1 MDGVAGIRIFPRRWW
16 GFGAAYRANF
26 NQQSHRHFDDDVV
39 HSTSVTVACTPP
51 APTCSPIVL
60 TTNFRG
66 VPPGFRES
74 TSPSGYIA
82 QVWFGRRHER
92 QAEVINQA
100 ANVDSVTLSD
110 TDVTLPCPPGT
121 RSASGACNDNLTV
134 NVATKASDPENDPL
148 VYNYTVS
155 GGRIIGTGANVQWD
169 LSSTHAGTYTIT
181 TGVDDGCGICGKT
194 NTQTITVRDCPDCKV
209 PCSCPTLTVTGPSEV
224 VRPGQ
229 PLTFTANVSG
239 GENNTYNWTVSAG
252 TISSGQGSP
261 SITVDTT
268 GLPGGTNVT
277 ATVDLGGTDPAC
289 NCPHIESATGGVQ
302 EIVPIPAGEFGQL
315 KPDEIKAQV
324 DSLILAMNSNPT
336 AQVYVINYGTPAQIK
351 QRKAELTKA
360 MNFRKVDMSRITWVE
375 GGDTKGGVYT
385 KFSLVPPGATP
396 PAP

>member
-1 MDGVAGIRIFPRRWW
+1 MDGLAGIRIFPRRWW

-26 NQQSHRHFDDDVV
+26 NQQNHRHFDEDI
-39 HSTSVTVACTPP
+39 HSTTVNVACTT
-51 APTCSPIVL
+51 APCSPVVIN
-60 TTNFRG
+60 TTFSG

-74 TSPSGYIA
+74 TSPSGYVA
-82 QVWFGRRHER
+82 QFWIGKRNER
-92 QAEVINQA
+92 QAEVVNQA

-110 TDVTLPCPPGT
+110 NDIVLPCPPGH
-121 RSASGACNDNLTV
+121 RSKSGQCNDNLTV

-155 GGRIIGTGANVQWD
+155 GGRVIGTGANVQWD
-169 LSSTHAGTYTIT
+169 LSSAQPGTYTIT

-194 NTQTITVRDCPDCKV
+194 NTQTITVRACPDCEL
-209 PCSCPTLTVTGPSEV
+209 PCSCPTLSVTGPSEV
-224 VRPGQ
+224 VLPGQ

-252 TISSGQGSP
+252 TISSGQGTP

-268 GLPGGTNVT
+268 GLAPNTNVT

-289 NCPHIESATGGVQ
+289 NCPHQESATGGVGKIDVIPGP
-302 EIVPIPAGEFGQL
+302 EFGKIPADQ
-315 KPDEIKAQV
+315 IKAQI
-324 DSLILAMNSNPT
+324 DSLIIAMSSNPT
-336 AQVYVINYGTPAQIK
+336 AQVYAINYGTPAQIK
-351 QRKAELTKA
+351 ARKAELTKA
-360 MNFRKVDMSRITWVE
+360 LNFRKVDMSRITWVD

-396 PAP
+396 PSP